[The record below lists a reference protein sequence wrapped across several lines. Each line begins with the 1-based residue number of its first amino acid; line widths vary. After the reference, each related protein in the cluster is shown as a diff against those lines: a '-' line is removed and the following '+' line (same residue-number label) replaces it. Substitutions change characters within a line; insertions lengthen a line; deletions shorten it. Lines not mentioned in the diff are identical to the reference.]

1 MDRIYGLVGTEGAGS
16 LQASLLRIQNA
27 GWPKVPVPKGKRE
40 QTRANLLVFRSNLL
54 AFRSMCLVLFVRKV
68 ALAAFPRGGVAGRSS
83 RVGKERA
90 AKPRNEKAIDVLK
103 PTVPRNYDS
112 APAMI
117 SAIFAKDATSLVS
130 GLRKIRVGF
139 VGLGFVEAPKRNT
152 RRKRPSACA
161 FRGSPSP
168 GFEAFGRE
176 KVRERAAKLLESL
189 GRVNL
194 CALSARANLEACLGE
209 RHEGRLRP
217 KCLDPAPPC
226 QSANRARLRSKFDD
240 ALKGEG
246 SCARRRSREADPDRV
261 PPFAMKGAQ
270 FLR

>member
-40 QTRANLLVFRSNLL
+40 QTRANLLAFRSNLL
-54 AFRSMCLVLFVRKV
+54 AFRSMCLVLFVRKI

-112 APAMI
+112 APARI

-130 GLRKIRVGF
+130 GLRKD
-139 VGLGFVEAPKRNT
+139 
-152 RRKRPSACA
+152 SC
-161 FRGSPSP
+161 
-168 GFEAFGRE
+168 
-176 KVRERAAKLLESL
+176 
-189 GRVNL
+189 
-194 CALSARANLEACLGE
+194 
-209 RHEGRLRP
+209 RLRRFG
-217 KCLDPAPPC
+217 LRRDPETQCPAEAS
-226 QSANRARLRSKFDD
+226 QRLRLPGLSV
-240 ALKGEG
+240 
-246 SCARRRSREADPDRV
+246 SWVRSVWPQ
-261 PPFAMKGAQ
+261 KGA
-270 FLR
+270 RKSS